1 MPNRRPLGL
10 ELLPDPVRSVVSSAL
25 ERSERIIWGA
35 AAVGCTLVLTD
46 RRLLL
51 VRDGTQ
57 YRPRTGLQAWALD
70 RSLTIRLTAGRERIR
85 LMIESSGHAVSV
97 FVAAVQ
103 ATAVTRL
110 VAEARQRIYAGDD
123 PPDAPDPPDP
133 S

>member
-10 ELLPDPVRSVVSSAL
+10 DVLADPVRFVVGPAL
-25 ERSERIIWGA
+25 ERSEPVLWAA

-57 YRPRTGLQAWALD
+57 HRPRSGLQTWALD
-70 RSLTIRLTAGRERIR
+70 RSLTIRLTPSRERIR
-85 LMIESSGHAVSV
+85 LLIECCGRAVSV
-97 FVAAVQ
+97 FVAAVH
-103 ATAVTRL
+103 ASAVTQL
-110 VAEARQRIYAGDD
+110 VAEARHRIYAKDSS
-123 PPDAPDPPDP
+123 PDP

>member
-10 ELLPDPVRSVVSSAL
+10 ELLPDPVRSVVRPAL

-57 YRPRTGLQAWALD
+57 HRPRSGLQAWALD
-70 RSLTIRLTAGRERIR
+70 RSLTIRLTSGRERIR
-85 LMIESSGHAVSV
+85 LLIEYPGHAVSV
-97 FVAAVQ
+97 FVAAVH
-103 ATAVTRL
+103 ATAVARL
-110 VAEARQRIYAGDD
+110 VVEARQRIYAEDGR
-123 PPDAPDPPDP
+123 PPT